1 MEKEIVTKQLI
12 ASSINNE
19 LKKDVIFSQD
29 IHWQKSDDKG
39 VNWYIQS
46 KDDQLNQ
53 VLDTVKTHID
63 NIKLKFNINDEMQI

>member
-12 ASSINNE
+12 ASCINNE
-19 LKKDVIFSQD
+19 LKKEVILPQD
-29 IHWQKSDDKG
+29 IHWQKTDDNG

-53 VLDTVKTHID
+53 ILDPIKTHID
-63 NIKLKFNINDEMQI
+63 NIKLKFIISDEMQM

>member
-1 MEKEIVTKQLI
+1 MEKETVSKQLL

-19 LKKDVIFSQD
+19 LKKEVIFPQD
-29 IHWQKSDDKG
+29 IRWQKTDDNG

-53 VLDTVKTHID
+53 ILDPVKTHID
-63 NIKLKFNINDEMQI
+63 NIKLKFNINDEMEV